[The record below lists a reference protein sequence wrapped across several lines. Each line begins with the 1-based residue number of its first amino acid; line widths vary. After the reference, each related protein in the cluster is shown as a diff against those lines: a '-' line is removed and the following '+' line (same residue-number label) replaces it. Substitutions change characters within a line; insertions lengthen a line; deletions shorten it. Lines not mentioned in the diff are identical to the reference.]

1 MFTIN
6 DSFPIYFLIKFL
18 AYSAWI
24 LLAIFWFHLPM
35 KRRIIKSSGYGV
47 ARVLIG
53 LGLLFPYMWIGQT
66 LAESR
71 SHIVSTQSDNIIM
84 MILLAVT
91 HLLGWVVF
99 MALFKLDYPTIKW
112 NGKKELSWL
121 AGGTVV
127 YPLPVTYCFQAF
139 TEHKI

>member
-24 LLAIFWFHLPM
+24 LLAIFCFHLPM

-47 ARVLIG
+47 ARVIIG
-53 LGLLFPYMWIGQT
+53 IFLFFPYIWIGQS

-71 SHIVSTQSDNIIM
+71 SHIVASQLDDTIM
-84 MILLAVT
+84 MLLAIVI

-112 NGKKELSWL
+112 SGKKELSWL

-127 YPLPVTYCFQAF
+127 STACNSLLPSF
-139 TEHKI
+139 H